1 MNYSVVKIEN
11 CFSDSESYEYT
22 LPIQGTAMINLLSDW
37 EIRINQ
43 KLRRPVAIASKQGI
57 VMKFI
62 LAGNRYRVS
71 FPESRWQDEKQTFE
85 AYLENLI

>member
-1 MNYSVVKIEN
+1 MNYSVIKIEN

-22 LPIQGTAMINLLSDW
+22 LPIQGTAMVSLLSDW

-85 AYLENLI
+85 TYLENLI